1 MIKKSDGKNRPRAAP
16 SRIMRSEEKNQFDV
30 IVIGGGPAG
39 LICAARCGEL
49 GLSACLLEKNDRPGK
64 KLLISGSGRCNIT
77 HAGDRDSFP
86 AHYGGKSAF
95 VKPALFNFTGFDLV
109 SFFRARGLDTVERD
123 DGKIFPE
130 TESASDVLRVLL
142 SECKA
147 RGVLIRTGEAASGI
161 SVRDGSSRFSAN
173 TARGDLYASALV
185 IATGGRSYPATGSTG
200 DGYSFAESLGHMVI
214 EPAPG
219 LTPVIVRGYGF
230 ADCAGISLVGV
241 PVSRHRRGAKP
252 LHTRGDVLFTHRGL
266 SGPGILDFSRDLAA
280 GDTIS
285 LAVLPFASKED
296 FEKSLIE
303 ALRANGR
310 RSLKNCLLDYGL
322 PERLTERI
330 LASGGIDGGT
340 RSSEVDRAT
349 RRRVADAFMDL
360 RVTVDRLGGYNEA
373 MVTRG
378 GVSLEEVNRN
388 TMESRIVKG
397 LYFAGEV
404 LDVDGDTGGYN
415 LQWAFSSGRLA
426 AESIAHGA

>member
-1 MIKKSDGKNRPRAAP
+1 
-16 SRIMRSEEKNQFDV
+16 MRSEEKKQFDV

-77 HAGDRDSFP
+77 HAGGRDEFI
-86 AHYGGKSAF
+86 AHYGGKNSF

-109 SFFRARGLDTVERD
+109 AFFRARGLDMIERD
-123 DGKIFPE
+123 DGKVFPE
-130 TESASDVLRVLL
+130 TENASDVLRVLL
-142 SECKA
+142 SECET
-147 RGVLIRTGEAASGI
+147 RGALILTGEAVTGI
-161 SVRDGSSRFSAN
+161 SLRNDGPRFKVSA
-173 TARGDLYASALV
+173 ARGDYSASALV

-200 DGYSFAESLGHMVI
+200 DGYSFAESLGHTVI

-219 LTPVIVRGYGF
+219 LTPVIVRGYVF
-230 ADCAGISLVGV
+230 ADCAGISLDSV
-241 PVSRHRRGAKP
+241 PISRHRQNAKT
-252 LHTRGDVLFTHRGL
+252 LHSRGDVLFTHRGL
-266 SGPGILDFSRDLAA
+266 SGPGILDFSRDIAA

-285 LAVLPFASKED
+285 IAALPFASKEE
-296 FEKSLIE
+296 FEKSLTG
-303 ALRANGR
+303 ALRANGG

-322 PERLTERI
+322 AERLTERI
-330 LASGGIDGGT
+330 LSSHGITGET
-340 RSSEVDRAT
+340 RSSEVDRAA
-349 RRRVADAFMDL
+349 RRRIIDAFMDL
-360 RVTVDRLGGYNEA
+360 RFTVDRLGGFNEA

-378 GVSLEEVNRN
+378 GVSLDEVNRN

-397 LYFAGEV
+397 LYFAGEA

-426 AESIAHGA
+426 AESIARTLRNIAHGA